1 MVDLLYDRK
10 LTFLSKMDAYKRVQ
24 EFSLKTD
31 CDPST

>member
-1 MVDLLYDRK
+1 MDDLLNGKK
-10 LTFLSKMDAYKRVQ
+10 LTFLSKMDACKRVQ